1 MYLEDNSQ
9 DKFKTIW
16 QPVPKWDVPVKQLN
30 LARYP
35 KRADEKKRE
44 RVNQNETR
52 KWIFN
57 V

>member
-1 MYLEDNSQ
+1 M
-9 DKFKTIW
+9 FKTIW
-16 QPVPKWDVPVKQLN
+16 QPVSKWEVPVKELQ
-30 LARYP
+30 
-35 KRADEKKRE
+35 RAKFPLRKDEKKRE